1 MLSKFIL
8 KYSHIQIK
16 IINFYKKMLM
26 TLISFLT
33 TVKNYAK
40 NNNFYKK
47 MAH

>member
-1 MLSKFIL
+1 
-8 KYSHIQIK
+8 
-16 IINFYKKMLM
+16 MLM

-47 MAH
+47 NGTLNFQFISIKLSAQNRRGHPNLT